1 MSNLVRAGNG
11 AQVAFGLLVGTV
23 FCLTALA
30 PAPAQADIG
39 GFYKN
44 KKMRVVVG
52 FSPGGGFDAYGRLVA
67 RHMGR
72 HIPGKPSFVVNNL
85 PGASGLKAVQS
96 LKAQPKDG
104 TVMVIFNP
112 GNVLKSLTDPKKV
125 KMNFTEV
132 AFLGSVTSD
141 MRVCYAWHK
150 TGIKTWDDLLKRPQI
165 NLGATSR
172 TSGSYLD
179 GALLRNLFGV
189 KVKQITGYPGSAEQR
204 LAIERG
210 ELDGDCGSYES
221 IPTAWVRDHKINV
234 THRNSRLSP
243 EGVTAPFILD
253 LAKTDEQKQ
262 ILGLVLSINDIFRPF
277 VVAKEV
283 PADRLK
289 ALRDALMA
297 TVKDKDFLADSAKSK
312 RTIVGAVS
320 GEEAQAIVARM
331 YKTPRALIKK
341 AAAAIK

>member
-1 MSNLVRAGNG
+1 MSYFIRARWG
-11 AQVAFGLLVGTV
+11 ALLTSALLCFSVLAATP
-23 FCLTALA
+23 ALA
-30 PAPAQADIG
+30 DVA
-39 GFYKN
+39 GFYKG

-67 RHMGR
+67 RHMGN
-72 HIPGKPSFVVNNL
+72 HIPGNPSFVVNNL

-96 LKAQPKDG
+96 LRAQPKDG

-112 GNVLKSLTDPKKV
+112 GNVLKSLTDPGKV
-125 KMNFTEV
+125 KMKFTEV

-141 MRVCYAWHK
+141 MRVCYAWHT
-150 TGIKTWDDLLKRPQI
+150 TGIKTWDDLVKRPQV

-179 GALLRNLFGV
+179 AALLRNLFGV
-189 KVKQITGYPGSAEQR
+189 KVKQIIGYPGSAEQR

-221 IPTAWVRDHKINV
+221 IPTAWVQGKKINV
-234 THRNSRLSP
+234 THRNSRLAP
-243 EGVTAPFILD
+243 EGVDAPFILD
-253 LAKTDEQKQ
+253 LAKTEEQKQ
-262 ILGLVLSINDIFRPF
+262 ILRLVLSINDIFRPF
-277 VVAKEV
+277 VVDKSV

-297 TVKDKDFLADSAKSK
+297 TVKDKAFLADADKAK
-312 RTIVGAVS
+312 RTIIGSVS
-320 GEEAQAIVARM
+320 GGEAQAIVAEM
-331 YKTPRALIKK
+331 YKTPQDLIKK